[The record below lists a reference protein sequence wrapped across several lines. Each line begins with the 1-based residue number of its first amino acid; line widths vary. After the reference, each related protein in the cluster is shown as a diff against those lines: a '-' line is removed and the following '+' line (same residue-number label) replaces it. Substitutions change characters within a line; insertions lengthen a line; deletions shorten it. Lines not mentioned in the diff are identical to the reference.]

1 MKTTNDD
8 CVGIRGN
15 NTRFSRGETHESKQ
29 RRLYIYQRAA
39 PSLSLCSTK
48 PLLRPAWR
56 QIVVQQT
63 IQTAAHMYTECTVL
77 FSLAQGH
84 FAKPIWCRYLLP
96 VTATVSRIFK
106 IRETNS
112 GQFDTIYMSFGQ
124 SLVTKISSKLDIN
137 MYNLNNHHPFYKV

>member
-63 IQTAAHMYTECTVL
+63 IQTAANMYTECTVL
-77 FSLAQGH
+77 FSLAQRY
-84 FAKPIWCRYLLP
+84 FAKPKRCRYLLP
-96 VTATVSRIFK
+96 VTATVSQFYLMRLC
-106 IRETNS
+106 NS
-112 GQFDTIYMSFGQ
+112 CSICACFINCVLFYFGVICRHSFQ
-124 SLVTKISSKLDIN
+124 ICVSVCHVS
-137 MYNLNNHHPFYKV
+137 